1 MVIID
6 NHYQLRW
13 LSMIG
18 KLFRLDVLIVLLFLL
33 SVLSMFVGVV
43 ELHPRDIFSLSE
55 DQQSILLNSR
65 LPRTVSIIIAG
76 ASLAVC
82 GLIMQQ
88 LTRNKFVSPTTAGTM
103 DWAQLGILIGLVF
116 FPGVSMLGRLA
127 FASILAVVGTLLFMQ
142 IINRIKFKDIIFVP
156 LIGLMLG
163 GVISSISTF
172 IALRTNMLQAI
183 SGWMHGSFSTLV
195 AGKYEILYISI
206 PLFILALLYANQFTV
221 AGMGEDFSKN
231 LGLNYQRVLY
241 IGLFITAVITALVV
255 VSVGMLPFLGLIVPN
270 VVSVFRGDHLRS
282 TIFLTAVLGAVFV
295 MICDVI
301 GRVVIYPYEIS
312 VGLTIAIIGG
322 FVFLFLIFRR
332 AGANA

>member
-1 MVIID
+1 
-6 NHYQLRW
+6 
-13 LSMIG
+13 MIR
-18 KLFRLDVLIVLLFLL
+18 KLFRLDVLIVLLLIF
-33 SVLSMFVGVV
+33 SILSMFVGVV
-43 ELHPRDIFSLSE
+43 ELRPRDLFSLTE
-55 DQQSILLNSR
+55 EQQGILLNSR

-127 FASILAVVGTLLFMQ
+127 FASVLAVVGTLLFMQ
-142 IINRIKFKDIIFVP
+142 IISRIKFKDIIFVP

-163 GVISSISTF
+163 GVVASVSTF
-172 IALRTNMLQAI
+172 IAIRTNMLQAI
-183 SGWMHGSFSTLV
+183 SGWMHGSFSTLI

-206 PLFILALLYANQFTV
+206 PLFIVALLYAHQFTV

-231 LGLNYQRVLY
+231 LGLNYQKVLY

-270 VVSVFRGDHLRS
+270 IVSVFRGDHLRS
-282 TIFLTAVLGAVFV
+282 TIFLTAVLGAIFV

-332 AGANA
+332 AGADA

>member
-1 MVIID
+1 
-6 NHYQLRW
+6 
-13 LSMIG
+13 MIG
-18 KLFRLDVLIVLLFLL
+18 KLFRLDVLIVLLLLL

-55 DQQSILLNSR
+55 DQQDILLNSR

-231 LGLNYQRVLY
+231 LGLNYQKVLY

>member
-1 MVIID
+1 
-6 NHYQLRW
+6 
-13 LSMIG
+13 MIG
-18 KLFRLDVLIVLLFLL
+18 KLFRLDVLIVLLLLL

-55 DQQSILLNSR
+55 DQQDILLNSR

-231 LGLNYQRVLY
+231 LGLNHQKVLY

>member
-1 MVIID
+1 MVITD
-6 NHYQLRW
+6 NHYHLRW
-13 LSMIG
+13 LSMIR
-18 KLFRLDVLIVLLFLL
+18 KLFRLDVLIVLLLIF
-33 SVLSMFVGVV
+33 SILSMFVGVV
-43 ELHPRDIFSLSE
+43 ELRPRDLFSLTE
-55 DQQSILLNSR
+55 EQQGILLNSR

-127 FASILAVVGTLLFMQ
+127 FASVLAVVGTLLFMQ
-142 IINRIKFKDIIFVP
+142 IISRIKFKDIIFVP

-163 GVISSISTF
+163 GVVASVSTF
-172 IALRTNMLQAI
+172 LAIRTNMLQAI
-183 SGWMHGSFSTLV
+183 SGWMHGSFSTLI

-206 PLFILALLYANQFTV
+206 PLFIVALLYAHQFTV

-231 LGLNYQRVLY
+231 LGLNYQKVLY

-270 VVSVFRGDHLRS
+270 IVSVFRGDHLRS
-282 TIFLTAVLGAVFV
+282 TIFLTAVLGAIFV

-332 AGANA
+332 AGADA

>member
-1 MVIID
+1 
-6 NHYQLRW
+6 
-13 LSMIG
+13 MIR
-18 KLFRLDVLIVLLFLL
+18 KLFRLDVLIVLLLIF
-33 SVLSMFVGVV
+33 SILSMFVGVV
-43 ELHPRDIFSLSE
+43 ELRPRDLFSLTE
-55 DQQSILLNSR
+55 EQQGILLNSR

-127 FASILAVVGTLLFMQ
+127 FASVLAVVGTLLFMQ
-142 IINRIKFKDIIFVP
+142 IISRIKFKDIIFVP

-163 GVISSISTF
+163 GVVASVSTF
-172 IALRTNMLQAI
+172 LAIRTNMLQAI
-183 SGWMHGSFSTLV
+183 SGWMHGSFSTLI

-206 PLFILALLYANQFTV
+206 PLFIVALLYAHQFTV

-231 LGLNYQRVLY
+231 LGLNYQKVLY

-270 VVSVFRGDHLRS
+270 IVSVFRGDHLRS
-282 TIFLTAVLGAVFV
+282 TIFLTAVLGAIFV

-332 AGANA
+332 AGADA

>member
-1 MVIID
+1 MT
-6 NHYQLRW
+6 
-13 LSMIG
+13 G
-18 KLFRLDVLIVLLFLL
+18 KLFRLDVLIVLLLVL

-195 AGKYEILYISI
+195 SGKYEILYISI
-206 PLFILALLYANQFTV
+206 PLFILAMLYANQFTV

-231 LGLNYQRVLY
+231 LGLNYQKVLY

-282 TIFLTAVLGAVFV
+282 TILLTAVLGAVFV

-332 AGANA
+332 AGENA

>member
-1 MVIID
+1 MVIND

-18 KLFRLDVLIVLLFLL
+18 KLFRLDVLIVLLLLL

-55 DQQSILLNSR
+55 DQQDILLNSR

-231 LGLNYQRVLY
+231 LGLNYQKVLY

>member
-1 MVIID
+1 
-6 NHYQLRW
+6 
-13 LSMIG
+13 MIG

>member
-1 MVIID
+1 MVIND

-18 KLFRLDVLIVLLFLL
+18 KLFRLDVLIVLLLLL

-55 DQQSILLNSR
+55 DQQDILLNSR

-116 FPGVSMLGRLA
+116 FQGVSMLGRLA

-231 LGLNYQRVLY
+231 LGLNYQKVLY

>member
-1 MVIID
+1 M
-6 NHYQLRW
+6 
-13 LSMIG
+13 G
-18 KLFRLDVLIVLLFLL
+18 KLFRLDVLIVLLLLL

-127 FASILAVVGTLLFMQ
+127 FASILAVAGTLLFMQ

-163 GVISSISTF
+163 GVVSSISTF

-231 LGLNYQRVLY
+231 LGLNYQKVLY

>member
-13 LSMIG
+13 LSMIR
-18 KLFRLDVLIVLLFLL
+18 KLFRLDVLIALLLIF
-33 SVLSMFVGVV
+33 SILSMFVGVV
-43 ELHPRDIFSLSE
+43 ELRPGDIFSLTE
-55 DQQSILLNSR
+55 EQQGILLNSR

-88 LTRNKFVSPTTAGTM
+88 LTRNKFVSPTTAGTT

-142 IINRIKFKDIIFVP
+142 IISRIKFKDIIFVP

-163 GVISSISTF
+163 GVVASISTF

-183 SGWMHGSFSTLV
+183 SGWMHGSFSTLI

-206 PLFILALLYANQFTV
+206 PLFIVAVLYAHQFTV

-231 LGLNYQRVLY
+231 LGLDYQKVLY

-270 VVSVFRGDHLRS
+270 IVSVFRGDHLRS
-282 TIFLTAVLGAVFV
+282 TIFLTAVLGAIFV
-295 MICDVI
+295 MVCDVI

>member
-1 MVIID
+1 
-6 NHYQLRW
+6 
-13 LSMIG
+13 MIR
-18 KLFRLDVLIVLLFLL
+18 KLFRQDVLIIILLIF

-43 ELHPRDIFSLSE
+43 DLHPGDLFNLSE
-55 DQQSILLNSR
+55 EQRGILFNSR

-103 DWAQLGILIGLVF
+103 EWAQLGILIGLIF
-116 FPGVSMLGRLA
+116 FPGVSMLGRLL
-127 FASILAVVGTLLFMQ
+127 FASALAVVGTMLFMQ
-142 IINRIKFKDIIFVP
+142 IISRIKFKDIIFVP

-163 GVISSISTF
+163 GVVASISTF

-183 SGWMHGSFSTLV
+183 SSWMHGSFSTLI

-206 PLFILALLYANQFTV
+206 PLFIVALFYAHQFTV

-231 LGLNYQRVLY
+231 LGLDYQKVLY

-270 VVSVFRGDHLRS
+270 IVSVFKGDHLRS
-282 TIFLTAVLGAVFV
+282 TIFLTAVLGAIFV

-332 AGANA
+332 AGADA